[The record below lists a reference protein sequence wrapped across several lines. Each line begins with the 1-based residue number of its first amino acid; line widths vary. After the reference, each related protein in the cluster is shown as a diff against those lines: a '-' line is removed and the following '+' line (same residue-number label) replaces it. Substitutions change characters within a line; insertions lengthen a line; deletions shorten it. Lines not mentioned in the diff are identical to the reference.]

1 MKTLFTSAFVASFFC
16 LGSVSVKAEEPCDL
30 PYSMLLITVDK
41 IAAAE
46 PDAEIIRFNG
56 DTAAKIIDAFNA
68 NPPESH
74 IVANHVIVI
83 KRPEF
88 VAFAIASDSCV
99 FVIKKITKGG
109 WDAFERAA
117 LGVTS

>member
-1 MKTLFTSAFVASFFC
+1 MKILFALAFAVYSFTLGTIAAR
-16 LGSVSVKAEEPCDL
+16 AEEPCDI

-46 PDAEIIRFNG
+46 PDAAIIRFNG
-56 DTAAKIIDAFNA
+56 ADAAKIIDAFNA

-74 IVANHVIVI
+74 IIANHVIVI

-99 FVIKKITKGG
+99 FVIKKITKDG
-109 WDAFERAA
+109 WNAFERMA

>member
-1 MKTLFTSAFVASFFC
+1 MKALFSSAFVASFFC
-16 LGSVSVKAEEPCDL
+16 LGSIVVKADEPCDL

-46 PDAEIIRFNG
+46 PEAAIIRFNG
-56 DTAAKIIDAFNA
+56 ADATKIIDAFNA

-74 IVANHVIVI
+74 IIANHVIVI

-99 FVIKKITKGG
+99 FVIKKITKDG
-109 WDAFERAA
+109 WNAFERMA